1 MIELIVTAI
10 LAAAPPG
17 PAAPADPPSIYDLPA
32 PPSLQRAAVLAW
44 TAKYVH
50 GGAWKL
56 LAYDYEGVKLAAPGA
71 VRRTPDGLA
80 EAEVRTELFR
90 PVELR
95 VGVARSGVARWAVDC
110 KANRLAVLSM
120 SVYVGHNLQEKLASR
135 TAVGRPWQEPV
146 GSEAEA
152 IRSVCLA
159 VGDRAPTP
167 AGMP

>member
-56 LAYDYEGVKLAAPGA
+56 LAYDYEGVKL
-71 VRRTPDGLA
+71 VTPNSVTKTA
-80 EAEVRTELFR
+80 EGWAETDIRTELFA
-90 PVELR
+90 PIKLKA
-95 VGVARSGVARWAVDC
+95 GVTARSGLARWNVDC
-110 KANRLAVLSM
+110 DKRQLAVAHM
-120 SVYVGHNLQEKLASR
+120 TVYAGLNLEGEVATMTSHDLE
-135 TAVGRPWQEPV
+135 WQDPV
-146 GSEAEA
+146 GSEADA
-152 IRSVCLA
+152 IKGVCKA
-159 VGDRAPTP
+159 IGR
-167 AGMP
+167 